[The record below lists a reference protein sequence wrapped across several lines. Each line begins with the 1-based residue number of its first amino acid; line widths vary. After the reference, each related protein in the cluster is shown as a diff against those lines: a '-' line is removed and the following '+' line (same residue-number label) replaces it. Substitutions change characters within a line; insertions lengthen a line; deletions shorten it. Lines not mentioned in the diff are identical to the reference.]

1 MPADQGDG
9 FLEEDRD
16 RLPWLEPAE
25 PIEEIE
31 PVPLQKVLA
40 LVVLGLVLLA
50 LIVGGGWWLKSRNEG
65 GGGVDGDATLIA
77 APTEPYKIPANEADA
92 SKFDT
97 DGKKFAGEG
106 DAVYAESDN
115 VNSTGRIDASKAPEM
130 PITEAVK
137 AKPPAPKPAPA
148 AKPGE
153 AAAPPKPGESTGPA
167 LTGARVQIGAYNS
180 KSIADEASKRL
191 GKRFEELATA
201 RHSIEQVNVSGRT
214 LYRLRI
220 GADSAAGASAICN
233 RLRVAG
239 ENCWVV
245 P

>member
-9 FLEEDRD
+9 FLTEDRD

-40 LVVLGLVLLA
+40 LVGLGLVLLA
-50 LIVGGGWWLKSRNEG
+50 VIIGGGWWLKSNGSSASG
-65 GGGVDGDATLIA
+65 GGDATLIA
-77 APTEPYKIPANEADA
+77 APEGPYKIPANEADA
-92 SKFDT
+92 KKFGT

-115 VNSTGRIDASKAPEM
+115 VNSTGRIDPSRAPEM
-130 PITEAVK
+130 PITEVVK
-137 AKPPAPKPAPA
+137 AKPPAPKPAAP

-153 AAAPPKPGESTGPA
+153 TKAPPPPAQTSAPA
-167 LTGARVQIGAYNS
+167 LTGARVQVGAYNS
-180 KSIADEASKRL
+180 KAIAEEAWKRL
-191 GKRFEELATA
+191 GKRFEELSGA
-201 RHSIEQVNVSGRT
+201 RHAIEPVTVGGRT

-220 GADSAAGASAICN
+220 GAGDAAGANAICG

-239 ENCWVV
+239 ETCWIV

>member
-1 MPADQGDG
+1 MPTDQGDG

-40 LVVLGLVLLA
+40 LVLLGLVLLA
-50 LIVGGGWWLKSRNEG
+50 LIIGGGWWLKSQSSG
-65 GGGVDGDATLIA
+65 GSDDGDATLIA
-77 APTEPYKIPANEADA
+77 APAEPYKLPANQVDA
-92 SKFDT
+92 EKFDT

-130 PITEAVK
+130 AVTEVVK
-137 AKPPAPKPAPA
+137 AKPPAPKAPPP

-153 AAAPPKPGESTGPA
+153 AKAPAPVAQPSAPT
-167 LTGARVQIGAYNS
+167 LTGAKVQIGAYNS
-180 KSIADEASKRL
+180 KAIADEAWKRL
-191 GKRFEELATA
+191 GKRFEDLASA
-201 RHSIEQVNVSGRT
+201 RHSIEPVTVGGRT

-220 GADSAAGASAICN
+220 GAGDQSGASAICG

-239 ENCWVV
+239 ETCWVV